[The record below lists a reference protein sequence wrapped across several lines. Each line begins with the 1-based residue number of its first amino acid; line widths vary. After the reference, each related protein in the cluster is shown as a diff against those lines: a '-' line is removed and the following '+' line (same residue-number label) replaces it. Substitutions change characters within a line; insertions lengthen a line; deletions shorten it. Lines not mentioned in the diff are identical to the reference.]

1 MARSKSDHII
11 FVIIAITTSDNKLAL
26 TKVDINPSTNN
37 YTIINKNI
45 KKTII
50 DYVYNIESNNA
61 SIWSTSKTYY
71 STNRANCCIDIF
83 ES

>member
-1 MARSKSDHII
+1 MQFLIMARSKSDHII

-61 SIWSTSKTYY
+61 SI
-71 STNRANCCIDIF
+71 
-83 ES
+83 

>member
-45 KKTII
+45 KNKII

-61 SIWSTSKTYY
+61 SI
-71 STNRANCCIDIF
+71 
-83 ES
+83 

>member
-61 SIWSTSKTYY
+61 SI
-71 STNRANCCIDIF
+71 
-83 ES
+83 